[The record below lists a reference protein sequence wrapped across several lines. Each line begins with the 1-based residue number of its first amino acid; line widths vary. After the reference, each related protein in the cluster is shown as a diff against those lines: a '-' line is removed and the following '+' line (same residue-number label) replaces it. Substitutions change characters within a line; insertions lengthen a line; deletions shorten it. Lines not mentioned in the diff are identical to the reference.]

1 MSHILY
7 HADRHEQQWKGVTS
21 PFFFVKDLGQA
32 LAPKMCPDQSQAF
45 KEVNTSQAFTVG
57 KKKKKIGSSRVLQG
71 MFVQRFA
78 QIFEE
83 LTA

>member
-1 MSHILY
+1 MVRFFI
-7 HADRHEQQWKGVTS
+7 KG
-21 PFFFVKDLGQA
+21 LGLA
-32 LAPKMCPDQSQAF
+32 LASKTCPDQSQAF
-45 KEVNTSQAFTVG
+45 KEVNSSQAFTVG
-57 KKKKKIGSSRVLQG
+57 RKKITHFVCWTSGLQVLQG